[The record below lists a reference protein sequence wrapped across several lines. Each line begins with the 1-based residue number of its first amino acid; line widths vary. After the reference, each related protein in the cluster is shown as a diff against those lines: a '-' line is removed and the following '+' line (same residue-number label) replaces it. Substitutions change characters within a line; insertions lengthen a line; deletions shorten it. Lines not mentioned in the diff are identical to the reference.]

1 MANPATIPSLAPTAV
16 AVWGIA
22 PESLDALRKLR
33 DFCPSADSDANA
45 FLRDC
50 QALANQL
57 LESPNLKDIY
67 ESNASAA
74 LRLAEARDQLR
85 HAVAAQARHDEELE
99 SLQLLLL
106 EKTESLQLLLLE
118 KTESLGRVE
127 KALDLYQRT
136 AAAADAHDHR
146 RSAKIPD
153 PPTFSK
159 GRSEYRVFKAKLQ
172 EKIRGDQATF
182 RDEEHQLS
190 CAMGFLAVEAYE
202 MVSPLRR
209 NGGIGTVS
217 DLLQCLDAAYEDPD
231 RKGTAERELRALK
244 QGNGDFTSHYAKFRA
259 IVAVLGWQG
268 EAERSALYRSLS
280 YELKEALA
288 KTLPP
293 PNESFPEYV
302 AKIKLLDDQMRR
314 FAAEC
319 KPSGGRPASG
329 SAKTQQSNR
338 IPHSTN
344 PADST
349 GATPHLGS
357 APMDLAAKKR
367 AEAQHAQFAQW
378 ADEGKCTKCGSASRW
393 RRDCPKI
400 RRPPAAAAT
409 TPPTSSTPYTTAPTT
424 PTLTEAGRSGKA

>member
-1 MANPATIPSLAPTAV
+1 MANPPAIPSLAPIAV

-74 LRLAEARDQLR
+74 LRLAETRDQLK

-106 EKTESLQLLLLE
+106 EKTESL
-118 KTESLGRVE
+118 GRVE
-127 KALDLYQRT
+127 KALDLYQCT

-159 GRSEYRVFKAKLQ
+159 GRLEYRVFKAKLQ

-190 CAMGFLAVEAYE
+190 YAMGFLAVEAYE
-202 MVSPLRR
+202 MVSPLRQ
-209 NGGIGTVS
+209 NGEIKTVS

-259 IVAVLGWQG
+259 IMAVLGWQG
-268 EAERSALYRSLS
+268 EAERSALYHSLS

-293 PNESFPEYV
+293 PNESFTEYV

-319 KPSGGRPASG
+319 KPPGGRPASG
-329 SAKTQQSNR
+329 SAQTQQRNR

-367 AEAQHAQFAQW
+367 AEAQQAQFAQW
-378 ADEGKCTKCGSASRW
+378 ADEGKCTKCGSASHW
-393 RRDCPKI
+393 RRDFPKI
-400 RRPPAAAAT
+400 RRPLAAAAT